1 MNDSNLLTVAVCFQR
16 LTATQKNSYN
26 IYDNTGKRIEITD
39 LKAALNQVRY
49 FVGLRHTDPEYNVL
63 DEQLLNYW
71 SDVLTKLEE
80 LEKTTLNNQK
90 KQ

>member
-1 MNDSNLLTVAVCFQR
+1 M
-16 LTATQKNSYN
+16 Y
-26 IYDNTGKRIEITD
+26 IYDNTGKRLEVTD
-39 LKAALNQVRY
+39 LNTALNQVRY

-63 DEQLLNYW
+63 DEQLFIYW
-71 SDVLTKLEE
+71 SDVLAKLEE